1 MSFLRPEILYYLL
14 PLVVVLFGL
23 LLTQKETQEH
33 FFSDEVMKK
42 LQVGANTLSAKARN
56 IFFFLVLVLVIIAL
70 AGPIIEEGEVEVKSK
85 SADIM
90 IALDISDSMLAED
103 VYPNRLKF
111 AKQKAMDLL
120 KMAPDERIGVVA
132 FAKNSYLVSP
142 MSFDHNAVR
151 FLLDKL
157 STESITEKGT
167 DFSALLDVVNKTI
180 KKETK
185 KYLLILSDGGDED
198 DFSDEIAYAKEKN
211 IVIFI
216 LGIGTTKGA
225 PVKKEDGSF
234 IKKDGNVLVSKLNE
248 NISKLATESSGVY
261 IQSIKSNS
269 DIQAM
274 LDEIEAVSEQK
285 ELKSEMVRK
294 FIPLFYYPLGLAL
307 LLLLV
312 ATSSL
317 YKKEKLAL
325 PLVALLAVFSVF
337 AQDANAGMLDFM
349 ELEKAKSAYENADY
363 NTSQKI
369 YSDYAMSSQNS
380 QSYFNAGNALYKQEK
395 YDEAIKSYEKAYFEN
410 NVSEANKH
418 GNIANAYAKQ
428 STQESLEKAVKSY
441 EKSLELNE
449 DKEIKENLE
458 AVKKALEKQKKEQEQ
473 EKEQE
478 QKQDNKDKKEEQ
490 EDKEKQ
496 DKQEQE
502 NQDSED
508 SKEGEE
514 SDQEEQSEEKSESE
528 KDNESDKKSEEEKA
542 KEEEK
547 AQEPK
552 EEKKNLDELKEDEKK
567 EEETKEE
574 KAGAP
579 LAEGKENMS
588 DAEEQKWI
596 QKLNEKQNTFMY
608 RLNDNE
614 IKEENKDE
622 IPW

>member
-70 AGPIIEEGEVEVKSK
+70 AGPIIEDGEVEVKSK

-151 FLLDKL
+151 FLLGKL
-157 STESITEKGT
+157 STDSITEKGT

-185 KYLLILSDGGDED
+185 KYLLILSDGGDKD
-198 DFSDEIAYAKEKN
+198 DFSEEIAYAKEKN

-216 LGIGTTKGA
+216 LGIGTQKGA

-234 IKKDGNVLVSKLNE
+234 IKKDGNILVSKLNE
-248 NISKLATESSGVY
+248 NISKLATQSSGVY
-261 IQSIKSNS
+261 IQSIKSDS
-269 DIQAM
+269 DIKAM
-274 LDEIEAVSEQK
+274 LEEIEAKSEQK
-285 ELKSEMVRK
+285 ELKSEIVRK

-307 LLLLV
+307 LLLLI

-317 YKKEKLAL
+317 YKKVQATS
-325 PLVALLAVFSVF
+325 PLLAILMVFSLF
-337 AQDANAGMLDFM
+337 TQDSNAAILDFM
-349 ELEKAKSAYENADY
+349 ELDKAKSAYENEDY

-369 YSDYAMSSQNS
+369 YSEYAQTSQNA

-395 YDEAIKSYEKAYFEN
+395 YDEAIQSYEKSYFEN
-410 NVSEANKH
+410 NVSEANKY
-418 GNIANAYAKQ
+418 GNIGNSYVKQ
-428 STQESLEKAVKSY
+428 STKESLEKAVKSY
-441 EKSLELNE
+441 EKSLELSE
-449 DKEIKENLE
+449 DKEIRENLE
-458 AVKKALEKQKKEQEQ
+458 AVKKALEEQKKEE
-473 EKEQE
+473 E
-478 QKQDNKDKKEEQ
+478 QKQENKDKKEEQ
-490 EDKEKQ
+490 GKEENKEKQ
-496 DKQEQE
+496 DKDS
-502 NQDSED
+502 QDKED
-508 SKEGEE
+508 SQDGEK
-514 SDQEEQSEEKSESE
+514 SDDKNESEEKSESKE
-528 KDNESDKKSEEEKA
+528 DKDKSEDKKSEEEKSGEE
-542 KEEEK
+542 KEKDEEEK
-547 AQEPK
+547 QKQK
-552 EEKKNLDELKEDEKK
+552 EKNLEELKK
-567 EEETKEE
+567 EEQAKEQSKEE

-579 LAEGKENMS
+579 LADGKENMS

-596 QKLNEKQNTFMY
+596 QKLNEQQNTFMY
-608 RLNDNE
+608 RLNENQM
-614 IKEENKDE
+614 KEQNNDE

>member
-1 MSFLRPEILYYLL
+1 MSFLRPEILYFLL
-14 PLVVVLFGL
+14 PLVAILFGL

-33 FFSDEVMKK
+33 FFSKEVMKK
-42 LQVGANTLSAKARN
+42 LQVSANTLTLKVRN
-56 IFFFLVLVLVIIAL
+56 IFFFLVIVLIVIAL
-70 AGPIIEEGEVEVKSK
+70 AGPIIEDGEVEVKSK

-103 VYPNRLKF
+103 VYPNRLRF

-151 FLLDKL
+151 FLLGKL
-157 STESITEKGT
+157 STDSITEKGT

-185 KYLLILSDGGDED
+185 KYLLILSDGGDKD
-198 DFSDEIAYAKEKN
+198 DFSAEIAYAKEKN

-216 LGIGTTKGA
+216 LGIGTQKGA

-234 IKKDGNVLVSKLNE
+234 IKRDGNIIVSKLNE

-261 IQSIKSNS
+261 IQSIKSNA
-269 DIQAM
+269 DIKTM
-274 LDEIEAVSEQK
+274 LEEIEAISEQK
-285 ELKSEMVRK
+285 QLKSETVRK

-317 YKKEKLAL
+317 YKKEKLTS
-325 PLVALLAVFSVF
+325 PLVALLAVFAFF
-337 AQDANAGMLDFM
+337 AQDANAGILDFM
-349 ELEKAKSAYENADY
+349 NLDKAESAYENEDY
-363 NTSQKI
+363 NTSAKI
-369 YSDYAMSSQNS
+369 YSDYAQSSQNV

-395 YDEAIKSYEKAYFEN
+395 YDEAIQSYEKAYFEN
-410 NVSEANKH
+410 NVSEANKY
-418 GNIANAYAKQ
+418 GNIGNAYVKQ

-441 EKSLELNE
+441 EKSLEFNE
-449 DKEIKENLE
+449 DEEIRENLE

-473 EKEQE
+473 KQDDKEQ
-478 QKQDNKDKKEEQ
+478 KEEQ
-490 EDKEKQ
+490 GEEENKEKQ
-496 DKQEQE
+496 DQEKQ
-502 NQDSED
+502 DKED
-508 SKEGEE
+508 SQEGEKSDEKDE
-514 SDQEEQSEEKSESE
+514 SQEKSESADD
-528 KDNESDKKSEEEKA
+528 KDKSEDKKSEEEKSGEE
-542 KEEEK
+542 KEKDEEEK
-547 AQEPK
+547 Q
-552 EEKKNLDELKEDEKK
+552 EEKKLDELKKD

-574 KAGAP
+574 QAGAP
-579 LAEGKENMS
+579 LADGKENMS
-588 DAEEQKWI
+588 DAEEEKWI
-596 QKLNEKQNTFMY
+596 QKLNDQQNTFMY
-608 RLNDNE
+608 KLNDNQM
-614 IKEENKDE
+614 KEEKSDE

>member
-1 MSFLRPEILYYLL
+1 MSFLRPEILYFLL
-14 PLVVVLFGL
+14 PLVAILFGL

-33 FFSDEVMKK
+33 FFSKEVMKK
-42 LQVGANTLSAKARN
+42 LQVSANTLTLKVRN
-56 IFFFLVLVLVIIAL
+56 IFFFLVIVLIVIAL
-70 AGPIIEEGEVEVKSK
+70 AGPIIEDGEVEVKSK

-103 VYPNRLKF
+103 VYPNRLRF

-151 FLLDKL
+151 FLLGKL
-157 STESITEKGT
+157 STDSITEKGT

-185 KYLLILSDGGDED
+185 KYLLILSDGGDKD
-198 DFSDEIAYAKEKN
+198 DFSAEIAYAKEKN

-234 IKKDGNVLVSKLNE
+234 IKRDGNIIVSKLNE

-261 IQSIKSNS
+261 IQSIKSNA
-269 DIQAM
+269 DIKTM
-274 LDEIEAVSEQK
+274 LEEIEAISEQK
-285 ELKSEMVRK
+285 QLKSETVRK

-317 YKKEKLAL
+317 YKKEKLTS
-325 PLVALLAVFSVF
+325 PLVALLAVFAFF
-337 AQDANAGMLDFM
+337 AQDANAGILDFM
-349 ELEKAKSAYENADY
+349 NLDKAESAYENEDY
-363 NTSQKI
+363 NTSAKI
-369 YSDYAMSSQNS
+369 YSDYAQSSQNV

-395 YDEAIKSYEKAYFEN
+395 YDEAIQSYEKAYFEN
-410 NVSEANKH
+410 NVSEANKY
-418 GNIANAYAKQ
+418 GNIGNAYVKQ

-441 EKSLELNE
+441 EKSLEFNE
-449 DKEIKENLE
+449 DEEIRENLE

-473 EKEQE
+473 KQDDKEQ
-478 QKQDNKDKKEEQ
+478 KEEQ
-490 EDKEKQ
+490 GEEENKEKQ
-496 DKQEQE
+496 DQEKQ
-502 NQDSED
+502 DKED
-508 SKEGEE
+508 SQEGEKSDEKDE
-514 SDQEEQSEEKSESE
+514 SQEKSESADD
-528 KDNESDKKSEEEKA
+528 KDKSEDKKSEEEKSGEE
-542 KEEEK
+542 KEKDEEEK
-547 AQEPK
+547 Q
-552 EEKKNLDELKEDEKK
+552 EEKKLDELKKD

-574 KAGAP
+574 QAGAP
-579 LAEGKENMS
+579 LADGKENMS
-588 DAEEQKWI
+588 DAEEEKWI
-596 QKLNEKQNTFMY
+596 QKLNDQQNTFMY
-608 RLNDNE
+608 KLNDNQM
-614 IKEENKDE
+614 KEEKSDE

>member
-1 MSFLRPEILYYLL
+1 MSFLRPEILYFLL
-14 PLVVVLFGL
+14 PLVAILFGL

-33 FFSDEVMKK
+33 FFSKEVMKK
-42 LQVGANTLSAKARN
+42 LQVSANTLTLKVRN
-56 IFFFLVLVLVIIAL
+56 IFFFLVIVLIVIAL
-70 AGPIIEEGEVEVKSK
+70 AGPIIEDGEVEVKSK

-103 VYPNRLKF
+103 VYPNRLRF

-151 FLLDKL
+151 FLLGKL
-157 STESITEKGT
+157 STDSITEKGT

-185 KYLLILSDGGDED
+185 KYLLILSDGGDKD
-198 DFSDEIAYAKEKN
+198 DFSAEIAYAKEKN

-234 IKKDGNVLVSKLNE
+234 IKRDGNIIVSKLNE

-261 IQSIKSNS
+261 IQSIKSNA
-269 DIQAM
+269 DIKTM
-274 LDEIEAVSEQK
+274 LEEIEAISEQK
-285 ELKSEMVRK
+285 ELKSETVRK

-317 YKKEKLAL
+317 YKKEKLTS
-325 PLVALLAVFSVF
+325 PLVALLAVFAFF
-337 AQDANAGMLDFM
+337 AQDANAGILDFM
-349 ELEKAKSAYENADY
+349 NLDKAESAYENEDY
-363 NTSQKI
+363 NTSAKI
-369 YSDYAMSSQNS
+369 YSDYAQSSQNV

-395 YDEAIKSYEKAYFEN
+395 YDEAIQSYEKAYFEN
-410 NVSEANKH
+410 NVSEANKY
-418 GNIANAYAKQ
+418 GNIGNAYVKQ

-441 EKSLELNE
+441 EKSLEFNE
-449 DKEIKENLE
+449 DEEIRENLE

-473 EKEQE
+473 KQDDKEQ
-478 QKQDNKDKKEEQ
+478 KEEQ
-490 EDKEKQ
+490 GEEENKEKQ
-496 DKQEQE
+496 DQEKQ
-502 NQDSED
+502 DKED
-508 SKEGEE
+508 SQEGEKSDEKDE
-514 SDQEEQSEEKSESE
+514 SQEKSESADD
-528 KDNESDKKSEEEKA
+528 KDKSEDKKSEEEKSGEE
-542 KEEEK
+542 KEKDEEEK
-547 AQEPK
+547 Q
-552 EEKKNLDELKEDEKK
+552 EEKKLDELKKD

-574 KAGAP
+574 QAGAP
-579 LAEGKENMS
+579 LADGKENMS
-588 DAEEQKWI
+588 DAEEEKWI
-596 QKLNEKQNTFMY
+596 QKLNDQQNTFMY
-608 RLNDNE
+608 KLNDNQM
-614 IKEENKDE
+614 KEEKSDE